1 MTVVDEEN
9 PDHAATAS
17 ARGRPRVAASSRRG
31 ASLLVTIVALLFAVA
46 CRKPSGA
53 TDPIRVAAAADL
65 TDAFTELG
73 QVFEAKTG
81 QSLTFSFGSSGLLA
95 KQIAEGAPFDVF
107 AAANVSF
114 VEQVVAAG
122 ACDPKTQASFARG
135 RIVLWT
141 RHGGVAPPEDL
152 RSLSDERFTRIAIA
166 NPEHAPYGQAAME
179 ALRDVGVSEAVERR
193 LVYGENVRQTLQ
205 FAETGNAE
213 VAIVALALV
222 IHDRRNPWTLID
234 ERHHRPITQA
244 LVACDRGGQ
253 RTGGAAFAAF
263 VGSAEGRQVMRRY
276 GFVLPG
282 EQLELAR

>member
-1 MTVVDEEN
+1 MTVADEEN
-9 PDHAATAS
+9 PERAAA
-17 ARGRPRVAASSRRG
+17 AAGRPRAASKRR
-31 ASLLVTIVALLFAVA
+31 AVCLLFTIVALLFAVA
-46 CRKPSGA
+46 CRKPSEDGA
-53 TDPIRVAAAADL
+53 TPIRVAAAADL
-65 TDAFTELG
+65 TEAFTELG

-81 QSLTFSFGSSGLLA
+81 QSLTVSFGSSGLLA

-122 ACDPKTQASFARG
+122 ACDPKTQAHYARG

-152 RSLSDERFTRIAIA
+152 RALSDERFTRIAIA

-244 LVACDRGGQ
+244 LVVCDRGGQ

-263 VGSAEGRQVMRRY
+263 VGSYEGRRVMRRY

-282 EQLELAR
+282 EQLELVR